1 MEWSPYRYH
10 AAGRVC
16 RWLMRAVGQMQRFL
30 RWYWGMI
37 LGGAFVL
44 GMILLAQGFFFRA
57 FDVDGVDVVIEV
69 RYDNGLFVRDGAT
82 YNVTAALVFP

>member
-1 MEWSPYRYH
+1 
-10 AAGRVC
+10 
-16 RWLMRAVGQMQRFL
+16 
-30 RWYWGMI
+30 MI